1 MPPALDLD
9 LIKTFLT
16 VIDAKG
22 FKPAAIQLNK
32 TPAAISQQIKR
43 LEEIL
48 GKRVLE
54 RSNQGISLTSA
65 GEVLRAKGLRL
76 MSLNYELLGE
86 LRQDDLAGPLK
97 FGAPTDYAP
106 TLLQKLLPIF
116 QREFPRVS
124 PSIVLEPSRSL
135 RPKVASGVLDMA
147 IVAREP
153 ESEEGHE
160 LWTEEITWF
169 GSSKSENGKARCG
182 LLTTDCVLR
191 DGALR
196 DLRDGRYAHELVL
209 EAATVA
215 SLRDAVEVEFC
226 RAFLPASVAEGF
238 SRAQSSEP
246 SSTLQLTFCLIAG
259 PRFDEG
265 TAAQVARKFRKVM

>member
-1 MPPALDLD
+1 MPPAIDLD

-16 VIDAKG
+16 VVDAKG
-22 FKPAAIQLNK
+22 FKLAAQQLNK

-65 GEVLRAKGLRL
+65 GEILRTKGLRL

-86 LRQDDLAGPLK
+86 LRQDELAGPLK

-106 TLLQKLLPIF
+106 PLLQKLLPIF

-153 ESEEGHE
+153 GGEEGYD

-169 GSSKSENGKARCG
+169 GSSKNEDGATRCG
-182 LLTTDCVLR
+182 VLTTDCVLR

-196 DLRDGRYAHELVL
+196 DLKDGRHHHELVL
-209 EAATVA
+209 ETATVA
-215 SLRDAVEVEFC
+215 SLRDAVEAGFC
-226 RAFLPASVAEGF
+226 QAFLPASTAEGF
-238 SRAQSSEP
+238 SRAQSNEP
-246 SSTLQLTFCLIAG
+246 SSTLHLTFCLIAG
-259 PRFDEG
+259 SRFDDG
-265 TAAQVARKFRKVM
+265 TAAQVARKFRKEM

>member
-1 MPPALDLD
+1 MRPALDLD

-16 VIDAKG
+16 VVDAKG
-22 FKPAAIQLNK
+22 FKSAAEQLNK

-76 MSLNYELLGE
+76 MALNYELLGE

-124 PSIVLEPSRSL
+124 PSIVLEPSRAL

-153 ESEEGHE
+153 NTNEGHDLWSEE
-160 LWTEEITWF
+160 IAWF
-169 GSSKSENGKARCG
+169 GSSKSEAGTTRCG
-182 LLTTDCVLR
+182 VLTTDCVLR
-191 DGALR
+191 DGALQE
-196 DLRDGRYAHELVL
+196 LRQGRHAHELVL
-209 EAATVA
+209 EAASVA
-215 SLRDAVEVEFC
+215 SLRDAVEAGFC
-226 RAFLPASVAEGF
+226 QAFLPTSLAEGF
-238 SRAQSSEP
+238 PRAQAHEP
-246 SSTLQLTFCLIAG
+246 NSTLQLTFCLIAG
-259 PRFDEG
+259 QRFDDG
-265 TAAQVARKFRKVM
+265 TAARVARKFRKAM